1 MKHDAKTRPAESG
14 TPHRTRVATKGP
26 QKIAVKSESSGTD
39 IRLELSDIL
48 DAFPFYVMLV
58 DDHHHILQ
66 ANSAVRAQLGVDPK
80 DIVGKYCPTAVHG
93 LDKPIDGCPLEEAA
107 ERNQAVEREIFD
119 QASKRWV
126 RSAIYPTRG
135 STVDGR
141 RIFFH
146 MVADIT
152 DRKQAEEN
160 LRVSQ
165 KQLRE
170 LALHLESVREDERTN
185 LAREIHDELGQLLT
199 GLKMDT
205 SWMSKRIPQ
214 SETSLIGKAEAM
226 GGLIDEAIETV
237 KRVSAQ
243 LRPAVLDYL
252 GLAAAIEWQT
262 KELEKHS
269 EISFEFKSHPRDIVL
284 DRDRSTAIFRI
295 CQEALTNVVRHASA
309 TKVKVTLKEEPG
321 SVILKVRDNGKG
333 IEKEQLSDPKA
344 FGIIGMRERAY
355 SWGGEV
361 EINGIPGKGT
371 AVVVSIPLVNGEELD
386 VKNSDRR

>member
-14 TPHRTRVATKGP
+14 TPHRVRRATKGL
-26 QKIAVKSESSGTD
+26 QKATVNSESSGTD

-93 LDKPIDGCPLEEAA
+93 LDKPIDGCPLEEAV

-119 QASKRWV
+119 QASRRWV
-126 RSAIYPTRG
+126 RSAVYPTKG

-146 MVADIT
+146 MIADIT
-152 DRKQAEEN
+152 DHKQAEEN

-165 KQLRE
+165 NQLRE

-199 GLKMDT
+199 GLKMDA
-205 SWMSKRIPQ
+205 SWIAKRIPKG
-214 SETSLIGKAEAM
+214 EGSLLEKTKTMNE
-226 GGLIDEAIETV
+226 LIDEAVQTV
-237 KRVSAQ
+237 KRISTE
-243 LRPAVLDYL
+243 LRPGVLDYL

-262 KELEKHS
+262 KELEKRS

-295 CQEALTNVVRHASA
+295 CQEALTNIVRHAGA
-309 TKVKVTLKEEPG
+309 TRVEVTLKEEPD
-321 SVILKVRDNGKG
+321 SVILRVRDNGKG

-344 FGIIGMRERAY
+344 FGIIGMRERAR

-361 EINGIPGKGT
+361 EISGIPGRGT
-371 AVVVSIPLVNGEELD
+371 RVVVSIPLVNGGKFD
-386 VKNSDRR
+386 VKNSDC